1 MKLGCN
7 TVIFNQ
13 LDLYGALQ
21 HIAWAGFT
29 GAELCH
35 QDEWARHIEL
45 NTEQSYIDEVKWAAQ
60 KHGLE
65 LFAIQI
71 GFGPIRNEE
80 NFKLMT
86 KALEVA
92 AKLNIPVVTMRA
104 FGKAD
109 DKEITKAEFKFIKK
123 VCDQAESRG
132 VILGVK
138 PHGGASVYNAATV
151 FQMLNEVNSPS
162 LGVTID
168 PLHLTRGGSDPAETV
183 LKLGKKIVHTHF
195 HDCPPPQNYPETT
208 EQQTPGR
215 SNIDWLRLLQNLKD
229 VGYQRALDVHVI
241 GACKYPVSR
250 QMGIAAEAKGYL
262 SRCLQDLK

>member
-7 TVIFNQ
+7 NVIFSQ
-13 LDLYGALQ
+13 LSLDAALQ
-21 HIAWAGFT
+21 HIAWAGFA

-35 QDEWARHIEL
+35 QDEWALHIAL
-45 NTEQSYIDEVKWAAQ
+45 DTSQYYIDHVKNAAQ
-60 KHGLE
+60 KYGLE

-71 GFGPIRNEE
+71 GLGPVRNEE
-80 NFKLMT
+80 NFKVLIKT
-86 KALEVA
+86 LDVA

-109 DKEITKAEFKFIKK
+109 DKEITKQEFKFIKR
-123 VCDQAESRG
+123 VCEQADSKG

-151 FQMLNEVNSPS
+151 FQMVDEVNSPS

-183 LKLGKKIVHTHF
+183 LKLGSKIVHTHF

-215 SNIDWLRLLQNLKD
+215 SNIDWIQLLQNLKD
-229 VGYQRALDVHVI
+229 VGYKRALDVHVI
-241 GACKYPVSR
+241 GACSYPVAR

-262 SRCLQDLK
+262 SRCLLDLK